1 MCSQLKMAYFDS
13 FSAEE
18 IKSSPSESPLMK
30 KKDSLKEQDEIKAAM
45 DNRIGADDRSPAT
58 EVAAPPRRA
67 AAEERMVSFNLG
79 DVEEVPERER
89 LPRTEMKETS
99 IDSGELGKSCRHY
112 HLSDCGVYCTLIVL
126 L

>member
-1 MCSQLKMAYFDS
+1 MYSQLKMANYNT

-30 KKDSLKEQDEIKAAM
+30 KKDSLKEQDEIKAAI

-58 EVAAPPRRA
+58 EVSAAPRRA
-67 AAEERMVSFNLG
+67 AAEERVVSFNLG
-79 DVEEVPERER
+79 DLEEVPERER

-99 IDSGELGKSCRHY
+99 IDSGELGKRLQQLSL
-112 HLSDCGVYCTLIVL
+112 HLSHC
-126 L
+126 